1 MRQHG
6 NGKACNCCHWSHWS
20 KLFHAWL
27 MVGLQGGSVVRYLL
41 KSGGF
46 EVRALTRNAQSQ
58 ASQSLVSKGVE
69 VVEANLDDVDS
80 LSNAFKGV
88 YGVFGVTNYWEHGG
102 EGETTQGKN
111 MVDAAKSANVQHF
124 IYSTMG
130 TSFKDRINVEWSGDL
145 DIKHFDSKA
154 RVNDYLIQS
163 GIQRTSIYTA
173 AYYENFVM
181 QLKPKRADDGSYTLN
196 FNYMPPDA
204 QFFAF
209 SGNELGAFVLAA
221 FSDPKTYKGKDIKIV
236 SEWQTVRQMAK
247 EASDVTGLDIRC
259 LECTMED
266 LERSRNDPWE
276 GALDL
281 YLMSQYYIQV
291 CL

>member
-1 MRQHG
+1 
-6 NGKACNCCHWSHWS
+6 
-20 KLFHAWL
+20 
-27 MVGLQGGSVVRYLL
+27 
-41 KSGGF
+41 
-46 EVRALTRNAQSQ
+46 
-58 ASQSLVSKGVE
+58 
-69 VVEANLDDVDS
+69 
-80 LSNAFKGV
+80 
-88 YGVFGVTNYWEHGG
+88 VTNYWEHGG
-102 EGETTQGKN
+102 EAETKQGKN

-130 TSFKDRINVEWSGDL
+130 TLFSYGAHLEWSVDL

-154 RVNDYLIQS
+154 RVNDYLVQS
-163 GIQRTSIYTA
+163 GIPRTSIYTA
-173 AYYENFVM
+173 AYYENFMM

-209 SGNELGAFVLAA
+209 SGNEIGAFVLAA
-221 FSDPKTYKGKDIKIV
+221 FSDPQTYQGRDIKIV

-247 EASDVTGLDIRC
+247 EANEVTGLDVRC
-259 LECTMED
+259 LECTVED
-266 LERSRNDPWE
+266 LECSKDEPWE

-291 CL
+291 CR